1 MNFFLRVKNIFPY
14 LYYRFYQC
22 MYKTA
27 RDRKPELRAFLFVC
41 VIKATYIFT
50 LLLLPLCVIGLNILV
65 VFLVYFAATFL
76 FALDRS
82 THEKY
87 KEMMVLW
94 KEESE
99 STRQKKLIFLI
110 IFCVYS
116 LLAHLPIILILRY
129 FSLIK

>member
-1 MNFFLRVKNIFPY
+1 MIITRIRHIFPY
-14 LYYRFYQC
+14 LYYRCYQS
-22 MYKTA
+22 MYKAA
-27 RDRKPELRAFLFVC
+27 RDRNPEYRALGFVSI
-41 VIKATYIFT
+41 VKATYVLG
-50 LLLLPLCVIGLNILV
+50 LLLMPLCAIGLNMIV
-65 VFLVYFAATFL
+65 AIFVYFAIIFILL
-76 FALDRS
+76 FDRS

-87 KEMMVLW
+87 KEMMALW

>member
-1 MNFFLRVKNIFPY
+1 MIITRIRHIFPY
-14 LYYRFYQC
+14 LYYRCYQS
-22 MYKTA
+22 MYKAA
-27 RDRKPELRAFLFVC
+27 RDRNPEYRALGFVSI
-41 VIKATYIFT
+41 VKATYVLG
-50 LLLLPLCVIGLNILV
+50 LLLMPLCAIGLNMIV
-65 VFLVYFAATFL
+65 AIFVYFAIIFIL
-76 FALDRS
+76 LLDRS

-87 KEMMVLW
+87 KEMMALW

-116 LLAHLPIILILRY
+116 LLAHLPIILIMRY

>member
-1 MNFFLRVKNIFPY
+1 MIITRIRHIFPY
-14 LYYRFYQC
+14 LYYRCYQS
-22 MYKTA
+22 MYKAA
-27 RDRKPELRAFLFVC
+27 RDRYPEYRALGFVSI
-41 VIKATYIFT
+41 VKATYVLG
-50 LLLLPLCVIGLNILV
+50 LLLLPLCAIGLNMIV
-65 VFLVYFAATFL
+65 AIFVYFAIIFIL
-76 FALDRS
+76 LLDRS

-87 KEMMVLW
+87 KEMMALW

-116 LLAHLPIILILRY
+116 LLAHLPIILIMRY

>member
-1 MNFFLRVKNIFPY
+1 MIITRIRHIFPY
-14 LYYRFYQC
+14 LYYRCYQS
-22 MYKTA
+22 MYKAA
-27 RDRKPELRAFLFVC
+27 RDRNPEYRALGFVSI
-41 VIKATYIFT
+41 VKATYVLG
-50 LLLLPLCVIGLNILV
+50 LLLMPLCAIGLNMIV
-65 VFLVYFAATFL
+65 AIFVYFAIIFIL
-76 FALDRS
+76 LLDRS

-87 KEMMVLW
+87 KEMMALW

>member
-1 MNFFLRVKNIFPY
+1 MVSKIKYIFPY
-14 LYYRFYQC
+14 LYYRCYQS
-22 MYKTA
+22 MYKAA
-27 RDRKPELRAFLFVC
+27 RDRYPEYRALGFVSI
-41 VIKATYIFT
+41 VKATYVLGLF
-50 LLLLPLCVIGLNILV
+50 LLPLCAIGLNMIV
-65 VFLVYFAATFL
+65 AIFVYFAIIFIL
-76 FALDRS
+76 LLDRS

-87 KEMMVLW
+87 KEMMALW

-116 LLAHLPIILILRY
+116 LLAHLPIILIMRY

>member
-1 MNFFLRVKNIFPY
+1 MIITRIRHIFPY
-14 LYYRFYQC
+14 LYYRCYQS
-22 MYKTA
+22 MYKAA
-27 RDRKPELRAFLFVC
+27 RDRNPEYRALGFVSI
-41 VIKATYIFT
+41 VKATY
-50 LLLLPLCVIGLNILV
+50 VIGLLLIPLCAIGLNMIV
-65 VFLVYFAATFL
+65 AIFVYFAIIFIL
-76 FALDRS
+76 LLDRS

-87 KEMMVLW
+87 KEMMALW

-116 LLAHLPIILILRY
+116 LLAHLPIILIMRY